1 MQNISKEQWKQ
12 LVNIDQSIILDVRT
26 PKEWNEGI
34 IPNAITLDFL
44 NIESFKNQLTNLDI
58 NMTYFV
64 YCRSGNRSSQACL
77 LMDQL
82 GYKKTYNLNGGILS
96 WDEATIPYNS

>member
-1 MQNISKEQWKQ
+1 M
-12 LVNIDQSIILDVRT
+12 
-26 PKEWNEGI
+26 
-34 IPNAITLDFL
+34 
-44 NIESFKNQLTNLDI
+44 
-58 NMTYFV
+58 
-64 YCRSGNRSSQACL
+64 SGNRSSQACL